1 MGYFETLRK
10 FLPSMDVKI
19 MVNSVKSMI
28 SDKFRKLRK
37 LLCKTHL
44 FNIFKE

>member
-1 MGYFETLRK
+1 MEHFEILLK
-10 FLPSMDVKI
+10 FLPSMDVEI
-19 MVNSVKSMI
+19 MVNSVKSML
-28 SDKFRKLRK
+28 SDKFRKLRE

>member
-1 MGYFETLRK
+1 MRHFEILLK
-10 FLPSMDVKI
+10 FIPSMDVEI
-19 MVNSVKSMI
+19 MVNSMKSMI

-37 LLCKTHL
+37 LLCKIHL